1 MSSYALIDDR
11 SNIEIV
17 SSILTSFLSNSS
29 EIASLDVSKKS
40 ELVSALLSDL
50 DENGVQLKWNDDVRL
65 LALQTLKTLGRNVNG
80 CELLFSDKGFLILLS
95 HASLLSNDVVVD
107 TPVAQEAL
115 TCIANALLLE
125 EDTRDLFE
133 KHNCISKICL
143 GLKDVKISI
152 KTQFLYSRIL
162 FLVTIKTSPIVK
174 QLIDDLK
181 IIDIL
186 HNTINNLVKEI
197 SSSTIVEPSPSP
209 ITRVTLLNEQLK
221 FLFNLMHYDPK
232 IVREEGK
239 GKNQELPS
247 KFEKLLPII
256 IKIITE
262 LPPPSPLPLSPPHSH
277 AIHALLN
284 FPVTPYKSIWFPPEQ
299 KTQQYALLNKFLE
312 TLKTMIFIAVNGDPD
327 VGIENGQQKYGVN
340 FDEVIPPLVALIR
353 KLAEEDELAR
363 INAKNILLP
372 DDPYIYIINLGCY
385 FENNIDNFSLEI
397 LSDRS
402 KPLEKGDDLSAR
414 LIRLMTSAMLPNL
427 KDGVSE
433 LLYVICDQDVNLFIH
448 HVGYGNAAGFLMN
461 RNIMVPPLTSSSKQK
476 VHSDKS
482 INPITGQYLENEAP
496 SLSDMTDEEKE
507 REAERLFVLFER
519 LKKTGVMNVVNP
531 VEEAAKS
538 GKINEIIDDEEK
550 EESD

>member
-1 MSSYALIDDR
+1 MSSYALIEDR
-11 SNIEIV
+11 SNIKIV
-17 SSILTSFLSNSS
+17 SSVLTSFLSNSS

-95 HASLLSNDVVVD
+95 HTSLLSNDVVD

-125 EDTRDLFE
+125 EGTRDLFE
-133 KHNCISKICL
+133 KHNCISKVCL
-143 GLKDVKISI
+143 GLK
-152 KTQFLYSRIL
+152 
-162 FLVTIKTSPIVK
+162 
-174 QLIDDLK
+174 
-181 IIDIL
+181 
-186 HNTINNLVKEI
+186 TINNLVKGI
-197 SSSTIVEPSPSP
+197 SSSTIVEPSPSPSP

-247 KFEKLLPII
+247 KFEN
-256 IKIITE
+256 
-262 LPPPSPLPLSPPHSH
+262 PPHSH

-284 FPVTPYKSIWFPPEQ
+284 FPVVPYKSIWFPSEQ
-299 KTQQYALLNKFLE
+299 KSQQYALLDKFLE
-312 TLKTMIFIAVNGDPD
+312 ILKTMVFIAVNGDPD
-327 VGIENGQQKYGVN
+327 VGIENGQKKFGVD

-363 INAKNILLP
+363 ISARNKLLP
-372 DDPYIYIINLGCY
+372 DDV
-385 FENNIDNFSLEI
+385 
-397 LSDRS
+397 DRS
-402 KPLEKGDDLSAR
+402 KPLEKGDGLSAR

-461 RNIMVPPLTSSSKQK
+461 RNIMIPPLTSSSKQK

-482 INPITGQYLENEAP
+482 INPITGQYLEDEAP

-538 GKINEIIDDEEK
+538 GKINETIDDDEK

>member
-1 MSSYALIDDR
+1 
-11 SNIEIV
+11 
-17 SSILTSFLSNSS
+17 
-29 EIASLDVSKKS
+29 IASLDVSKKS

-143 GLKDVKISI
+143 GLK
-152 KTQFLYSRIL
+152 
-162 FLVTIKTSPIVK
+162 
-174 QLIDDLK
+174 
-181 IIDIL
+181 
-186 HNTINNLVKEI
+186 TINNLVKEI

-247 KFEKLLPII
+247 KFEN
-256 IKIITE
+256 
-262 LPPPSPLPLSPPHSH
+262 PPHSH

-372 DDPYIYIINLGCY
+372 DDV
-385 FENNIDNFSLEI
+385 
-397 LSDRS
+397 DRS

-433 LLYVICDQDVNLFIH
+433 LLYVICDQD
-448 HVGYGNAAGFLMN
+448 
-461 RNIMVPPLTSSSKQK
+461 

>member
-1 MSSYALIDDR
+1 MSSYALIEDR
-11 SNIEIV
+11 SNIKIV
-17 SSILTSFLSNSS
+17 SSVLTSFLSNSS

-95 HASLLSNDVVVD
+95 HTSLLSNDVVD

-125 EDTRDLFE
+125 EGTRDLFE
-133 KHNCISKICL
+133 KHNCISKVCL

-162 FLVTIKTSPIVK
+162 FLVTIKPSPIVK
-174 QLIDDLK
+174 QLIDDLE

-186 HNTINNLVKEI
+186 HNTINNLVKGI

-247 KFEKLLPII
+247 KFEKLLPVI
-256 IKIITE
+256 IKIITD

-284 FPVTPYKSIWFPPEQ
+284 FPVVPYKSIWFPSEQ
-299 KTQQYALLNKFLE
+299 KSQQYALLDKFLE
-312 TLKTMIFIAVNGDPD
+312 ILKTMVFIAVNGDPD
-327 VGIENGQQKYGVN
+327 VGIENGQKKYGVD

-363 INAKNILLP
+363 ISARNKLLP
-372 DDPYIYIINLGCY
+372 DDV
-385 FENNIDNFSLEI
+385 
-397 LSDRS
+397 DRS
-402 KPLEKGDDLSAR
+402 KPLEKGDCLSAR

-461 RNIMVPPLTSSSKQK
+461 RNIMIPPLTSSSKQK

-482 INPITGQYLENEAP
+482 INPITGQYLEDEAP

-538 GKINEIIDDEEK
+538 GKINETIDDDEK